1 MEALSKLHNTLYRKP
16 RSPTVFLVYRNMN
29 RTRAASS
36 QMETLHTAM
45 PGTIGLKAGGK
56 TTPAATSTRFAG
68 SRA

>member
-1 MEALSKLHNTLYRKP
+1 
-16 RSPTVFLVYRNMN
+16 MN
-29 RTRAASS
+29 RIRAASS

-45 PGTIGLKAGGK
+45 PRMIGSEADGK